1 MEDQARNLQG
11 EDQVEDQRDHSVA
24 LVLKTWDNESR
35 NFTSTRRQ
43 GRIYGVKNGGTCPR
57 LLYRNYLVQN
67 ESIDNSRSIGKGVPL
82 SINVETVRCSLNSF
96 FMFSFIVVYILIF
109 FYLVTSRIY
118 HSSGLLFF
126 FFVN

>member
-1 MEDQARNLQG
+1 MEDQTRNLQG

-43 GRIYGVKNGGTCPR
+43 GRIYGVKNGDTCPR

-67 ESIDNSRSIGKGVPL
+67 ESIDNSRSIDKGVPL

-96 FMFSFIVVYILIF
+96 FMFYFIVVYISDF
-109 FYLVTSRIY
+109 FYLVITYLSFI
-118 HSSGLLFF
+118 GTIFF
-126 FFVN
+126 CL